1 MQTLLIVDDEV
12 LIAQGLHA
20 MLAQAF
26 AGRLQVLCCYSA
38 AQALDIAEQT
48 RVDILLTD
56 INMPDIS
63 GLELHEKLIQTVAID
78 ILEQLEKNGNVKYN
92 DALKVLESDSKAM
105 YRVALPND
113 FIGKDT
119 KLLFPLINP
128 MYHPQANVSGIFL
141 RCVTEKI
148 QRAASGIKKKKSE
161 ITTSEIIRRLM
172 KK

>member
-56 INMPDIS
+56 INMPDI
-63 GLELHEKLIQTVAID
+63 
-78 ILEQLEKNGNVKYN
+78 
-92 DALKVLESDSKAM
+92 
-105 YRVALPND
+105 
-113 FIGKDT
+113 
-119 KLLFPLINP
+119 
-128 MYHPQANVSGIFL
+128 
-141 RCVTEKI
+141 
-148 QRAASGIKKKKSE
+148 
-161 ITTSEIIRRLM
+161 
-172 KK
+172 